1 METTSQKTTRRNYR
15 AQFKESFATVVLLM
29 KEEWA
34 ALEDDALAE
43 LDGDLEQAVALL
55 ATHLES
61 TKAAARR
68 HIVELVDLAV
78 SQEAHRERSNGAA
91 PPTEGEAPRSKL
103 PPLDDVFA
111 ALHRLE
117 TFAVE
122 EAKRVSEIIPEAKAH
137 AQKSMWRTILM
148 ALGIGLLLGMWLN
161 RGRKK

>member
-91 PPTEGEAPRSKL
+91 PPRAKRRAPSCPRSTTCSRRCT
-103 PPLDDVFA
+103 A
-111 ALHRLE
+111 WRRSRS
-117 TFAVE
+117 
-122 EAKRVSEIIPEAKAH
+122 KRRSGSR
-137 AQKSMWRTILM
+137 KSFLKPKPTPRR
-148 ALGIGLLLGMWLN
+148 ACGEPS
-161 RGRKK
+161 